1 MKSFRRV
8 VKGSS
13 KFCRQSATLRTG
25 LIITRFQDAST
36 ATIFVGPQ
44 RSAFVAHI
52 DLLCENSEY
61 FQAALL
67 GQFAESMKKEVT
79 LTDQDADS
87 FEYFVQWLYKSS
99 LKDAQLTTDTGPQK
113 VAVKWVTVTEIYVL
127 AQYLQV
133 PNLYNNLLDMIRSHM
148 RPSLSP
154 YRRSFTLPE
163 PHAINLVYSKTPHD
177 SNLRKLIVSVFLW
190 EKDEG
195 MWNDAKERKDWLRK
209 LPVDFC
215 HDLLIAT
222 SRNEARK

>member
-1 MKSFRRV
+1 VTKSFRRV
-8 VKGSS
+8 VKSSS
-13 KFCRQSATLRTG
+13 KLWRQSAALRTG

-52 DLLCENSEY
+52 DLLCENLEY

-67 GQFAESMKKEVT
+67 GQFAESTKEVA

-87 FEYFVQWLYKSS
+87 FEYFVQWLYKRS
-99 LKDAQLTTDTGPQK
+99 LKDAQLTTDTVSPK
-113 VAVKWVTVTEIYVL
+113 VAVKWATVTEVYVL
-127 AQYLQV
+127 AQYLQA
-133 PNLYNNLLDMIRSHM
+133 PKLCNKLLDMIRSHM
-148 RPSLSP
+148 RPSPLS
-154 YRRSFTLPE
+154 YRHSFALPE
-163 PHAINLVYSKTPHD
+163 SHAVNLVYSKTPHD
-177 SNLRKLIVSVFLW
+177 SNLRKLIVSVFLR

-195 MWNDAKERKDWLRK
+195 MWNDAQERKDWLRK

-222 SRNEARK
+222 SRYG